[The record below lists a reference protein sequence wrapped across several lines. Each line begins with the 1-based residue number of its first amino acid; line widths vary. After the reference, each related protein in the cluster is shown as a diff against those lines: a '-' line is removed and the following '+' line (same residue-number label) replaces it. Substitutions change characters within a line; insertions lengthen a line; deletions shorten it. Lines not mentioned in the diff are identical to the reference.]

1 MKSKLTKKQLVDRHN
16 LKPEEIIFDSE
27 QSVQNSNPPYK
38 PNPALP
44 IAEQTAE
51 ELRTHNRKLETH
63 IYSALG
69 IKAE

>member
-1 MKSKLTKKQLVDRHN
+1 MPDFSKHH
-16 LKPEEIIFDSE
+16 IIFGE
-27 QSVQNSNPPYK
+27 GIKIIKRVQNSNPPYK

-51 ELRTHNRKLETH
+51 ELKEHNRKLETH